1 MSWKRRHHD
10 RPPASR
16 GRSHRNPHDE
26 DSTMTTLDRLTHL
39 IHDKFGVAL
48 DVIDP
53 DAPFA
58 SYDLDS
64 LTVAELMFEID
75 DALHVTVPDEA
86 ATTVTTLRQLAVLI
100 DGLPVVARSA

>member
-1 MSWKRRHHD
+1 
-10 RPPASR
+10 
-16 GRSHRNPHDE
+16 
-26 DSTMTTLDRLTHL
+26 MTTLARLTHL

-58 SYDLDS
+58 SYELDS

-75 DALHVTVPDEA
+75 DAFHVTVPDEA
-86 ATTVTTLRQLAVLI
+86 ATTVTTLRELAVLI
-100 DGLPVVARSA
+100 DELPPVLKKA

>member
-1 MSWKRRHHD
+1 
-10 RPPASR
+10 
-16 GRSHRNPHDE
+16 
-26 DSTMTTLDRLTHL
+26 MTTLESLTQL

-48 DVIDP
+48 AAIEP

-75 DALHVTVPDEA
+75 DAFHVIVPDSA
-86 ATTVTTLRQLAVLI
+86 ATTVTTLRQLAELI
-100 DGLPVVARSA
+100 DGLLAKG

>member
-1 MSWKRRHHD
+1 M
-10 RPPASR
+10 
-16 GRSHRNPHDE
+16 N
-26 DSTMTTLDRLTHL
+26 TLDSLTHL
-39 IHDKFGVAL
+39 IHDKFGVAI

-75 DALHVTVPDEA
+75 DNFGVTVPDEA

-100 DGLPVVARSA
+100 DGLAPAKAKA